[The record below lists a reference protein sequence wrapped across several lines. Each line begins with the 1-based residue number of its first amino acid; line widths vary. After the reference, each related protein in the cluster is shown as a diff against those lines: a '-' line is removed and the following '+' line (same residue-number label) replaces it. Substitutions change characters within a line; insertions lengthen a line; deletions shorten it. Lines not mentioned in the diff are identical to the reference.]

1 MSCRNERRDERGT
14 VMLEALVCLPFL
26 FLLLFMTA
34 QLAHIMFCRQV
45 IQYAAV
51 AAGRAAV
58 VAPENQEQEAA
69 AAAARRICA
78 LVSFTNEG
86 GTPLKRKWLEYGEK
100 EIGGTGGAAPDADP
114 PKLTVQVDGDG
125 IPGTRKI
132 EVQFQVPMLFPLV
145 GDVLAGALELYPYP
159 RGSSRNSGHYRYQ
172 GEYFRHI
179 RLSGRTVVFKH
190 ASVQDPGINYREWN

>member
-1 MSCRNERRDERGT
+1 
-14 VMLEALVCLPFL
+14 MLEALVCLPFL

-58 VAPENQEQEAA
+58 VVPEEQEQEAA
-69 AAAARRICA
+69 TAAARRVCA

-86 GTPLKRKWLEYGEK
+86 GTPLKREWLKYEGK
-100 EIGGTGGAAPDADP
+100 EIGGTGGAAVDADP
-114 PKLTVQVDGDG
+114 PKLTVRFEGNKG
-125 IPGTRKI
+125 PGTRKI

-145 GDVLAGALELYPYP
+145 GDVLAGALEFSSFP
-159 RGSSRNSGHYRYQ
+159 GESSRKGGHYRYR

-179 RLSGRTVVFKH
+179 RLSCRTVVYKH